1 MASTLL
7 PLSLTLVEVSCEWWT
22 HSAVGWILSLPKMRA
37 GPKPQPCG
45 YSHILFGN
53 RIFVDV
59 IYKLGGSLTQDDWYF
74 YEKREMWV
82 WKPTQI
88 EKAMCRW
95 RQRLKWCVCK
105 KRIPETAFYHQELG
119 RGKGRCPFTVFRE
132 SFALLTLWVWTSNLH
147 KNDRM
152 QFCCFKPSSLWSFVM
167 AVLENKYIF

>member
-1 MASTLL
+1 MHRT
-7 PLSLTLVEVSCEWWT
+7 CEYVRFHDRGIRVADT
-22 HSAVGWILSLPKMRA
+22 VKFVVLGWIMFLGSQIHTHLE
-37 GPKPQPCG
+37 
-45 YSHILFGN
+45 HINMALFGN

-82 WKPTQI
+82 WRPTQI

-95 RQRLKWCVCK
+95 RQRLKWWVCK